1 MRKSMA
7 FITCLV
13 VIAAF
18 GVSAAGASAYSLG
31 PAGTQVS
38 AEGSAGN
45 PTVGRYGGTFVIGNG
60 IYVDCSSAQE
70 SGTLDGSAAVTLAV
84 AFSGCSAPGSG
95 LTGTTT
101 VSAPGGMRLSVISSA
116 IVEGQQRYYGQ
127 LTTGPSGMTITIGA
141 CTVTVP
147 ANLPLVSATDAKR
160 LVMGNGT
167 TGAGVVMTPRTVLS
181 SVEFNP
187 YTGSAGCPAEVRGSH
202 STGFGLNY
210 WQLGSFKG
218 MKIS

>member
-1 MRKSMA
+1 MRKSLT
-7 FITCLV
+7 FLTCLAV
-13 VIAAF
+13 VGVF
-18 GVSAAGASAYSLG
+18 GVSAAGAAAPSLG

-38 AEGSAGN
+38 AQGSAGN
-45 PTVGRYGGTFVIGNG
+45 PTIGRYGGTFMIGNG

-70 SGTLDGSAAVTLAV
+70 SGTLDGSAAVTLGV

-116 IVEGQQRYYGQ
+116 VVEGQQRYYGQ
-127 LTTGPSGMTITIGA
+127 LTTGASGITITIGA

-147 ANLPLVSATDAKR
+147 ANLPLVSTADAKR

-167 TGAGVVMTPRTVLS
+167 TGAGAVLQPRTVLS
-181 SVEFNP
+181 GVEFNP
-187 YTGSAGCPAEVRGSH
+187 YTGSAGCPAELRGSH
-202 STGFGLNY
+202 STGFGVNF
-210 WQLGSFKG
+210 WQLGSFQG